1 MSLSRAPARDTSETP
16 SPRERIRSHMKMV
29 INQLDGIL
37 KELKDVAKEL
47 REVRF
52 RISLHISGVWGDLER
67 HRGRKR
73 RRQGENVG
81 ARWVCFS
88 SRLHLIKCKILF
100 CSMEILIKI

>member
-1 MSLSRAPARDTSETP
+1 MSLSSAPARDTSETP

-29 INQLDGIL
+29 IDQLDGIL

-47 REVRF
+47 REVRLK
-52 RISLHISGVWGDLER
+52 SLSGFCGDLER
-67 HRGRKR
+67 NKGRKR

-88 SRLHLIKCKILF
+88 SRLHLIKCKIIF
-100 CSMEILIKI
+100 RSMEILIKI